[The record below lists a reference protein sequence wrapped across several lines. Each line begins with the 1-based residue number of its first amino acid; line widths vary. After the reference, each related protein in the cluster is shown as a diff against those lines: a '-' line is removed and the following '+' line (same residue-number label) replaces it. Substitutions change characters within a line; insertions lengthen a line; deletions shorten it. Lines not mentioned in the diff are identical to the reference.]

1 MNSWIVGN
9 HPIGHFKRYFSEE
22 QVRLNDQGHH
32 QAGEMVFFMK
42 GRILAG
48 QANLIQNS
56 LGAIDFKWLAKEE
69 IQAMVHPKYWKSI
82 QDMLPE
88 R

>member
-9 HPIGHFKRYFSEE
+9 HPIGHLKRPYSEDR
-22 QVRLNDQGHH
+22 VKLNDNGHL
-32 QAGEMVFFMK
+32 QKGDMIFFMK
-42 GRILAG
+42 GRIMAG
-48 QANLIQNS
+48 QANLSQNQ
-56 LGAIDFKWLAKEE
+56 LGATDFKWLSKEE
-69 IQAMVHPKYWKSI
+69 IQPMVHPKYWRSI